1 VSSDVVVVAGAMA
14 QQPNRAG
21 HAWVF
26 VNWMLSLRRLGYRV
40 LFVDRIDASL
50 GAVRAGVRWVG
61 DVMASQ
67 GLDSSWSVLVGHEQ
81 LADASGGVP
90 RTQVAALADG
100 ALLVNVMGYLDDADL
115 LARFAH
121 RIFLDVD
128 PGFGQVWQANGLA
141 DVFSG
146 HDTYATVGLNVGAAD
161 CKVPHLGIPWVHT
174 LPPVDLASWA
184 ASSPPGTQFTTIAS
198 WRGPFAPIELNGE
211 VFGLRA
217 HEARR
222 FGDLPASTGMTL
234 EIALAIDNSDAVDRR
249 TLICGGWSLR
259 DPLTVAGDLGSYRSY
274 IHGSMAE
281 FSTAKQAYVAMRTGW
296 FSDRSACYLAAGR
309 PVIMPD
315 TGFGTLPSSGDAVLI
330 YRTRDEAAEAL
341 AAVAAAPA
349 RHAAAALAF
358 AEQHLDGR
366 LVARA
371 LLENAHAHRA
381 VAALPR

>member
-1 VSSDVVVVAGAMA
+1 VSADVAVVAGAMA

-26 VNWMLSLRRLGYRV
+26 VNWMLSMRRLGYRV

-50 GAVRAGVRWVG
+50 GDVGAGVGWVA

-67 GLDSSWSVLVGHEQ
+67 GLADSWTVLVGPEP
-81 LADASGGVP
+81 ADATAAGV
-90 RTQVAALADG
+90 RCAQVAALADD
-100 ALLVNVMGYLDDADL
+100 ALLINVMGYLDDTDL
-115 LARFAH
+115 LGRFAH

-146 HDTYATVGLNVGAAD
+146 HDTYATVGLNLGAVD
-161 CKVPHLGIPWVHT
+161 CRVPDLGISWVHT
-174 LPPVDLASWA
+174 LPAVDLESWSA
-184 ASSPPGTQFTTIAS
+184 PAPPGTRFTTVAS
-198 WRGPFAPIELNGE
+198 WRGPFAPVEFDGE

-222 FGDLPASTGMTL
+222 FCDLPASTGMPL
-234 EIALAIDNSDAVDRR
+234 EIALAIDQSDVDDR
-249 TLICGGWSLR
+249 TKLIDGGWSLR

-274 IHGSMAE
+274 IQGSLAE

-309 PVIMPD
+309 PVIVPD
-315 TGFGTLPSSGDAVLI
+315 TGFGVLPSSGDAVLT
-330 YRTRDEAAEAL
+330 YRTRQEATEAL
-341 AAVAAAPA
+341 AAVAADPR

-358 AEQHLDGR
+358 AEEHLDGR
-366 LVARA
+366 VVAAA
-371 LLENAHAHRA
+371 LLDAAQTGSA
-381 VAALPR
+381 VLVPPG